1 VYLRKLILHGFKSFA
16 DRTEFEFGPGRT
28 GIVGPNGCGKSNVL
42 DAIRWVLGEQSA
54 KTLRG
59 ASMQDVV
66 FSGSRTR
73 KPAPFAEVE
82 LVIDN
87 QDGGLPSPEP
97 EVIISR
103 TLLRDGGSEYRING
117 ETSRLK
123 DIRDML
129 LDTGMG
135 VEAYSV
141 IQQGQV
147 DAMLKG
153 NPLDRREIFEEA
165 AGISRYK
172 VRRTEAQRKLE
183 RTQNNLLRLN
193 DVIEELERRLRSVK
207 LAAGKARNF
216 QEYDEQL
223 RALRASFSLAEYHAL
238 EISRKRLAAQA
249 SALADVVRAHRASL
263 AERDAAGAA
272 LEQGLRQI
280 DERTGAAQ
288 QALYELQTRAATVDE
303 QISHGRRRIEE
314 LREAHAAHGQRAA
327 EAATLAGELT
337 ARAAEEQ
344 AALDELVAAEARE
357 AERVANLSREQQESE
372 RSHSTSRTRFEGERE
387 AAFDTARR
395 ATVVRNESENL
406 AAQAGRL
413 AAQQARLGERE
424 AELAD
429 EGAALSERRAGV
441 VTRLGEADERSAA
454 LTRDLEA
461 ADSEIAALQAELT
474 RLDGELAERRETRS
488 AAQSRLALLTEMESR
503 LEGVDLATRQVLE
516 WRSAPDSA
524 GGVVGLVADVLDVA
538 DERLALIQPLL
549 AGIENRIVVERL
561 DEFLAAAR
569 RHGELPGVIDVIAL
583 DRLPAA
589 PPDDESR
596 GWVRCEERY
605 RPLAHALLGRLSFC
619 GSADDALAATP
630 LDSGRF
636 RVSRDGLIVA
646 AYGSV
651 TLGSQ
656 KKAPGLISRKAEIR
670 RLSAELD
677 DIEAA
682 LLHTTRARR
691 EAEAAISDRGLQRKG
706 LLDAVATAQRSHA
719 ELRTELLRLDDQTS
733 RLARERQIIDS
744 EKADLARQ
752 AARIDE
758 RTAALDRQHADLCAA
773 QETHE
778 VQIRALQEELNSLSA
793 AVRRVAEELTAAQ
806 IGAGRAAERRGA
818 REAALR
824 ELSQRVEALGRDR
837 QRAVREQ
844 EEAAGRIAQAEVELA
859 AAAEGLA
866 ALRAG
871 CVERETVL
879 DGLRAE
885 RDQGRRLLEAC
896 AATVRRLHGDVEAA
910 DAALRECE
918 VERRECEIRAE
929 GLVARVAED
938 LSIDLAAAY
947 AEYAHEDRDWEAVRA
962 EIESLRAKISRLG
975 NVNLDAIR
983 ELEELSPRFESLTAQ
998 RADLVTSV
1006 SSLEKLIT
1014 ELDEESRARFE
1025 RTFTDIRD
1033 NFRELFRKLF
1043 GGGKADI
1050 VLEDPERP
1058 LETGIE
1064 IIARPPG
1071 KEARRIS
1078 LLSGGERTMAAVALL
1093 FAVFRSKPSPF
1104 TILDEVDAALD
1115 ESNIDR
1121 FNSMVDEFLDQSQFV
1136 IITHNKRTMQRAD
1149 VLYGVTMEE
1158 PGVSKRVS
1166 VRFDQSVETPARA

>member
-1 VYLRKLILHGFKSFA
+1 MYLRKLTLHGFKSFA
-16 DRTEFEFGPGRT
+16 DRTEFDFGPGRT

-59 ASMQDVV
+59 GSMQDVV

-87 QDGGLPSPEP
+87 NDRGLPCDES
-97 EVIISR
+97 EVTITR

-117 ETSRLK
+117 ETSRLR
-123 DIRDML
+123 DIRDLL
-129 LDTGMG
+129 LDTGVG

-172 VRRTEAQRKLE
+172 VRRNEAQRKLE

-223 RALRASFSLAEYHAL
+223 RALRASFSLAEYHTL
-238 EISRKRLAAQA
+238 DESRRRLAARA
-249 SALADVVRAHRASL
+249 GALGDVLRAHK
-263 AERDAAGAA
+263 AELGAKNDISSE
-272 LEQGLRQI
+272 LEQTTRSLD
-280 DERTGAAQ
+280 DEVGNAQ
-288 QALYELQTRAATVDE
+288 QALHALQTRAATLDE
-303 QISHGRRRIEE
+303 QIAQGRRRIEE
-314 LREAHAAHGQRAA
+314 LSEARDASCRRAEETA
-327 EAATLAGELT
+327 EMARELT
-337 ARAAEEQ
+337 TRAEEER
-344 AALDELVAAEARE
+344 AALDELIAAEVRE
-357 AERVANLSREQQESE
+357 AQRVASLDQQQKESE
-372 RSHSTSRTRFEGERE
+372 RTRDASRARFEGERN

-395 ATVVRNESENL
+395 ATVIRNESENL
-406 AAQAGRL
+406 AAQRSRL
-413 AAQQARLGERE
+413 AAQVDRLNERAAVL
-424 AELAD
+424 AEESAGLA
-429 EGAALSERRAGV
+429 ERR
-441 VTRLGEADERSAA
+441 RDLERRMSEADEQVAT

-461 ADSEIAALQAELT
+461 ADQEIASLQAKLSG
-474 RLDGELAERRETRS
+474 LDRELADKRETRS
-488 AAQSRLALLTEMESR
+488 AAHSRLTLLTEMESR
-503 LEGVDLATRQVLE
+503 LEGVDVATRQVLE
-516 WRSAPDSA
+516 WRDSSQSA
-524 GGVVGLVADVLDVA
+524 GGVLGLVADLLDVVE
-538 DERLALIQPLL
+538 DRLPLIQPLL
-549 AGIENRIVVERL
+549 AGVENRIVVERL

-569 RHGELPGVIDVIAL
+569 QHGDLPGVIEIVAL

-589 PPDDESR
+589 PDDDDTR
-596 GWVRCEERY
+596 DWVRCEERF
-605 RPLAHALLGRLSFC
+605 RPLAHAMLGRVRFC
-619 GSADDALAATP
+619 GSAEDALAPSVA
-630 LDSGRF
+630 GARF
-636 RVSRDGLIVA
+636 RVSPDGLIVSSDS
-646 AYGSV
+646 SV

-656 KKAPGLISRKAEIR
+656 KKAPGLISRKAETR
-670 RLSAELD
+670 RLSLELD
-677 DIEAA
+677 EIEAVLVQTA
-682 LLHTTRARR
+682 RQRR
-691 EAEAAISDRGLQRKG
+691 EADEAINDQGLHRKG
-706 LLDAVATAQRSHA
+706 LIDAVATAQRAHA
-719 ELRTELLRLDDQTS
+719 EFRGELLRLDDHTG
-733 RLARERQIIDS
+733 RIERERQIIESD
-744 EKADLARQ
+744 KLDLARQ
-752 AARIDE
+752 TSRIDE
-758 RTAALDRQHADLCAA
+758 RTADLERQHESLSEAQAA
-773 QETHE
+773 HE
-778 VQIRALQEELNSLSA
+778 AQINSLQQELDELA
-793 AVRRVAEELTAAQ
+793 AVVRRVADELTAAQ
-806 IGAGRAAERRGA
+806 IGAGRAVERRTA
-818 REAALR
+818 REALLKDLR
-824 ELSQRVEALGRDR
+824 ERCEALSRDHA
-837 QRAVREQ
+837 RAVQEQ
-844 EEAAGRIAQAEVELA
+844 EEAARRIEQAESQLSTA
-859 AAAEGLA
+859 LEGLA
-866 ALRAG
+866 SLSAECAQNEAALEELREQRA
-871 CVERETVL
+871 
-879 DGLRAE
+879 
-885 RDQGRRLLEAC
+885 QQRRLIEAC
-896 AATVRRLHGDVEAA
+896 ASTIRRIHEDIEATDGV
-910 DAALRECE
+910 LRECE
-918 VERRECEIRAE
+918 VERRECEIRVE

-938 LSIDLAAAY
+938 LSIDLIAAY
-947 AEYAHEDRDWEAVRA
+947 EDYDHEDRDWDAVRA
-962 EIESLRAKISRLG
+962 EIEALRAKISRLG

-983 ELEELSPRFESLTAQ
+983 ELEELTPRFESLTSQ

-1006 SSLEKLIT
+1006 AALEKLIT

-1025 RTFTDIRD
+1025 RTFTDIRE
-1033 NFRELFRKLF
+1033 NFRDLFRKLF

-1093 FAVFRSKPSPF
+1093 FAVFKSKPSPF

-1166 VRFDQSVETPARA
+1166 VRFDQSVETPMGA